1 MFKGLVRHGKGG
13 VLSRLPAGAI
23 YHPAINAR
31 HPLRAFLFWAN
42 LSTNANFI
50 S

>member
-23 YHPAINAR
+23 YHPAIKAR
-31 HPLRAFLFWAN
+31 HPRGLF
-42 LSTNANFI
+42 SFGQI
-50 S
+50 FF